1 MTAQSPFHGPK
12 AKIYTTTLQ
21 MGPYT
26 KGKIRIYIYIY
37 ITVISWLMDDTWF
50 FRNWKRATLLLKLV
64 IEKCVTIQQYS

>member
-26 KGKIRIYIYIY
+26 KGK
-37 ITVISWLMDDTWF
+37 VISWLMDDTWF